1 MERIWGEGGKRKQG
15 DIARYRAICKGL
27 DPIMMWVQCSLWKVR
42 EQPTIHM
49 IIEKISHDLFAIPS
63 SRIFSFFLVTFIVSS
78 LSPLL
83 NRPDWTTIFRTA
95 FCFQNMFSTIIT
107 ESSCISVWIT
117 IKKRLTRN
125 TQVQVLRSCHCRLQL
140 QERPDS
146 ERARSGLSLG
156 VHHLY

>member
-15 DIARYRAICKGL
+15 DTARYREICKGIELL
-27 DPIMMWVQCSLWKVR
+27 DPIIMWVQCSLWKVR
-42 EQPTIHM
+42 EPTLHM

-78 LSPLL
+78 LIPLL

-117 IKKRLTRN
+117 IIKKDLLGILRFKSFGVVTVVFNSRNVLTRREL
-125 TQVQVLRSCHCRLQL
+125 VL
-140 QERPDS
+140 
-146 ERARSGLSLG
+146 
-156 VHHLY
+156 V